1 MTLILF
7 SLFIALLL
15 IGLLFMRWS
24 QAGYQQ
30 TGLPPGRV
38 VYADTGAWGRP
49 ERPLFSR
56 RHLLTGKPDYL
67 IERRGQKIPVEVKT
81 TIRPFSPYRSHI
93 LQLAAYCLLVEEEY
107 GQPSPYGLI
116 KYRDDTLAVDY
127 TPQLQAQLLDT
138 LRAMRAAWRAAD
150 VAPNHSNPNRCRR
163 CGYRDD
169 CSLSL

>member
-7 SLFIALLL
+7 SLFITFLL
-15 IGLLFMRWS
+15 IGLILTRWS
-24 QAGYQQ
+24 RAGYQR

-49 ERPLFSR
+49 ERSLFSR
-56 RHLLTGKPDYL
+56 RYLLTGKPDYL
-67 IERRGQKIPVEVKT
+67 VERKGRKIPVEVKT
-81 TIRPFSPYRSHI
+81 TTRPHTPYRSHI

-107 GQPSPYGLI
+107 GQPPPYGLI

-138 LRAMRAAWRAAD
+138 LQAMRAAWTAAD
-150 VAPNHSNPNRCRR
+150 VAPNHANPNRCRR